1 LTGIY
6 AVTTR
11 KTRLGEGPIVP
22 EEAITPLEALKMYT
36 LSAAYAM
43 NREHEVGS
51 IETGKRADMVVL
63 SHDPSSVNPDFIREI
78 SVEQTYVDGQLL
90 HHR

>member
-1 LTGIY
+1 
-6 AVTTR
+6 
-11 KTRLGEGPIVP
+11 
-22 EEAITPLEALKMYT
+22 MST
-36 LSAAYAM
+36 LNAAYAM

-51 IETGKRADMVVL
+51 IVTGKRADLVVL
-63 SHDPSSVNPDFIREI
+63 RHDLTSVNPDFIREI